1 MERLLVK
8 FVFGFAI
15 ALTLVAGAA
24 AVTISRSYPG
34 PVTLSQA
41 DRSEAIRIGDSE
53 VLFHFTRNPHDL
65 ELYIMVVNNQDLD
78 DVLQTRVR
86 MTDGQVYTLIF
97 HHGAEDEQGAGER
110 ITFTRNGDSVVLD
123 SELTKPIER
132 FTRALWPD
140 G

>member
-1 MERLLVK
+1 MRVQRVLHLDGRDV
-8 FVFGFAI
+8 
-15 ALTLVAGAA
+15 LAA
-24 AVTISRSYPG
+24 A
-34 PVTLSQA
+34 
-41 DRSEAIRIGDSE
+41 D
-53 VLFHFTRNPHDL
+53 
-65 ELYIMVVNNQDLD
+65 D
-78 DVLQTRVR
+78 DVLGAVFDLDVTVR